1 MLVLHGKIRNTLK
14 ITKTKRGIGNYQ
26 WLIEIL
32 STYQKLSVQVHYV
45 PARLQ
50 VSKSSKTGH
59 QVVSKITY
67 AYICILYDTKKY
79 IQITTLKINKNVKS
93 KKKT

>member
-1 MLVLHGKIRNTLK
+1 MVNRNLIYLSKIECTGTL
-14 ITKTKRGIGNYQ
+14 
-26 WLIEIL
+26 
-32 STYQKLSVQVHYV
+32 YV

-67 AYICILYDTKKY
+67 TYICILYDTKKY
-79 IQITTLKINKNVKS
+79 IQIIMWTTLKINKNVKS